1 MLMTSLFNG
10 KVKLS
15 FYTSVKRYDIE
26 SAVGAD
32 MEFDIVTN
40 LNKQPNQAVIRVHNL
55 AQSTQKLFNA
65 DHQGIEFFASRN
77 AFDPVKMIFRGET
90 TNVLNEG
97 IIPGAVTTIYAGDG
111 DKVFSSVPFNKA
123 YSGGTLYLT
132 IIRDIATVM
141 SLPTEIDFYDVS
153 AKTLKGV
160 TYSGLCKD
168 VLDEITKYLG
178 LKWSIQQGI
187 LEIINLVQ
195 PIASQPTAIL
205 LSTDTGLIGSPV
217 LVERQE
223 DKQNTKSGKK
233 NKENRLIGVNAV
245 SYLNPEIRPGRL
257 VEIRAMQTINQLG
270 KLQEART
277 PNISANGI
285 YRADVVRY
293 IGGTLPGNRYDA
305 ELEADK
311 MRLVA

>member
-10 KVKLS
+10 QIKLS
-15 FYTSVKRYDIE
+15 FYTAVKRYDIE
-26 SAVGAD
+26 SSEGAE

-40 LNKQPNQAVIRVHNL
+40 LNKEPNQAVIRVYNL
-55 AQSTQKLFNA
+55 SKSTRKLFNA

-77 AFDPVKMIFRGET
+77 PTDDLKMIFRGET
-90 TNVLNEG
+90 TNVLDEDSD
-97 IIPGAVTTIYAGDG
+97 PGMVTVIYAGDG
-111 DKVFSSVPFNKA
+111 DKVFSSVPFNKSYKA
-123 YSGGTLYLT
+123 GTKYLD
-132 IIRDIATVM
+132 ILRDVASVM
-141 SLPTEIDFYDVS
+141 GLPTEIDFYDVS
-153 AKTLKGV
+153 AKTLKGE
-160 TYSGLCKD
+160 TYSGLCKN

-195 PIASQPTAIL
+195 PIVSQPTAVL

-217 LVERQE
+217 IVERQE
-223 DKQNTKSGKK
+223 NRQNTKSGKK

-245 SYLNPEIRPGRL
+245 GYLNPEVRPGRL

-270 KLQEART
+270 KLQESRI
-277 PNISANGI
+277 PNIDANGV

-293 IGGTLPGNRYDA
+293 IGGNLPGSRFDF

-311 MRLVA
+311 IRIAA